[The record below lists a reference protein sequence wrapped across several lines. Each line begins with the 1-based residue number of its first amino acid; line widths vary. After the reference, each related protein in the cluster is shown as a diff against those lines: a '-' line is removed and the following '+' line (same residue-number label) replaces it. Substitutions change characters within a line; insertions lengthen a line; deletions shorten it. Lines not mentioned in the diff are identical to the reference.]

1 MYTVEVDLYFV
12 IVIGNGLASYHS
24 RISLRFVQTEL
35 LFFLPEESTI
45 V

>member
-12 IVIGNGLASYHS
+12 IGNGLASYRS

-35 LFFLPEESTI
+35 LFFLSEESTI